1 MNLLLALGIGFALGF
16 LSREKRVRRLKYLA
30 EERLSIIRE
39 QEKAFEELLYEFSH
53 KSGTSPAA
61 SVLGLIGL
69 ISSRLKDQ
77 FSSLLKALTAEQALQ
92 QKGIITEIHE
102 IIHVDLNWCST
113 AADAWLKAA
122 RDTIR
127 RYGHYQ
133 YPIDSQGQS
142 KV

>member
-1 MNLLLALGIGFALGF
+1 MNVVLAFLIGFGIAYF
-16 LSREKRVRRLKYLA
+16 LQERRIRRFKSTA
-30 EERLSIIRE
+30 EELRLIIKA